1 MKPKRIIGRREKIT
15 LPDWGLRLISA
26 KVDTG
31 AYTSSIH
38 CEYAE
43 EKTIKGQKTLEFRL
57 LSPGHI
63 KYTGQTF
70 QTKNYTQK
78 KVKNSF
84 GVAEIRY
91 KVITKVLMFGE
102 EFEAEFTLSD
112 RSKMKN
118 AILLGRK
125 TLQGKFMVDVD
136 QVNLSHHFKK
146 TNR

>member
-15 LPDWGLRLISA
+15 LPSWGLNLISA

-38 CEYAE
+38 SEYAE
-43 EKTIKGQKTLEFRL
+43 EKTVNGKKVLEFRL
-57 LSPGHI
+57 LSPQHI
-63 KYTGQTF
+63 KYTGETHR
-70 QTKNYTQK
+70 TSNYTQK

-112 RSKMKN
+112 RSKMRN

-125 TLQGKFMVDVD
+125 TLKGKFMVDVD

-146 TNR
+146 TTR